1 MKYKSDKHSPQMDE
15 DVLRYTSRRIRE
27 MRGESVSY
35 YDQGSGRGMHP
46 YIRRRLDELKQ
57 EREKEDS

>member
-1 MKYKSDKHSPQMDE
+1 MKYKSDKYPGSLDE

-27 MRGESVSY
+27 LRGEVII
-35 YDQGSGRGMHP
+35 YDDESSSGMHP

-57 EREKEDS
+57 KRKKENS

>member
-1 MKYKSDKHSPQMDE
+1 MKYKSDKYPLPLDE

-27 MRGESVSY
+27 LRGEVVIY
-35 YDQGSGRGMHP
+35 NDEPACGMHP

-57 EREKEDS
+57 KGKKEDS

>member
-35 YDQGSGRGMHP
+35 YDRESGRGMHP